1 MSSWSEGRRPLTLA
15 ILALGWAIALA
26 MVRARRGGASGTT

>member
-1 MSSWSEGRRPLTLA
+1 VLTALA

-26 MVRARRGGASGTT
+26 MIRARRGGARGPA